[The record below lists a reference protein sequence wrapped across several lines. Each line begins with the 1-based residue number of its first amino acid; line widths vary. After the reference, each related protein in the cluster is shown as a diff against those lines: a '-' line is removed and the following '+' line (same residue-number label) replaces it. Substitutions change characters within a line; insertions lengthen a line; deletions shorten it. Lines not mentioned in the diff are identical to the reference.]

1 MKPPPYEHLKNQVAF
16 VVIRAYAAHC
26 YIYYELND
34 NIISDHEFDALW
46 AFIVENYDWIK
57 PFDLNGYLPPKD
69 QGMSSGFATL
79 HRIQGQTKDY
89 AIALLKDHNEKI
101 KKERLAAIRAQ
112 KATAKPKPKPA
123 REVIDEDFDLI
134 G

>member
-16 VVIRAYAAHC
+16 VVIRAYAAHS

-46 AFIVENYDWIK
+46 KFIVENYDWIK
-57 PFDLNGYLPPKD
+57 PFDLNDYLPPKD
-69 QGMSSGFATL
+69 QGTSSGFDIAK
-79 HRIQGQTKDY
+79 RVVGQTKDY
-89 AIALLKDHNEKI
+89 AYDLLKEHKA
-101 KKERLAAIRAQ
+101 KMK